1 MLRCEDCD
9 VSLAPGQLYCEEC
22 GSDGTHVTVEAS
34 EASEASQGGARA
46 ERSLGPSPRHLM
58 DVFHGAGGGLP
69 PAFLNDT
76 MFNSFGDD
84 LRAAIEASM
93 LDQSPSREIGSSF
106 LRTLGR
112 ISLDATQSLLH
123 SITLKV
129 GPLQCNLTFAE
140 FSPCIGGELVRIND
154 ANVVLAMPAC
164 GDAASLSNP
173 EVRESILVIKRGKV
187 SFAAK
192 ALLAQRSGA
201 VALIVTQTYDVWPF
215 VPKDSV
221 GEIAENQLT
230 IPILSMS
237 KRDAELLTRVIQE
250 TDKTPPGSS
259 ALKGCLEGIAR
270 TSDLCSIC
278 YEDMAAGDEVYKL
291 PCCHTFHVECLSSW
305 IASHNT
311 CPLCRLAMPTK
322 SEETVN
328 ENSRRS
334 AASSEMMY

>member
-9 VSLAPGQLYCEEC
+9 LNLAPGQLYCEDC
-22 GSDGTHVTVEAS
+22 GSDGTHVAV
-34 EASEASQGGARA
+34 EASEASQGEARA
-46 ERSLGPSPRHLM
+46 GRSLGPSPRHLM
-58 DVFHGAGGGLP
+58 DVFHGAGGGVP

-93 LDQSPSREIGSSF
+93 HDQGPSREIGSSF

-129 GPLQCNLTFAE
+129 GPLKCNLAFAE
-140 FSPCIGGELVRIND
+140 FSPCIGGELVRIYD
-154 ANVVLAMPAC
+154 AKLVLATPTC

-173 EVRESILVIKRGKV
+173 DVRGSILVMERGKV

-192 ALLAQRSGA
+192 ALLAQKSGA
-201 VALIVTQTYDVWPF
+201 AALIVTQTYDVWPF

-221 GEIAENQLT
+221 GEIAEIQLT

-237 KRDAELLTRVIQE
+237 KRDGKLLTHMIQE
-250 TDKTPPGSS
+250 TDKAPPGSS
-259 ALKGCLEGIAR
+259 VLKGCLEGIAR

-278 YEDMAAGDEVYKL
+278 YEDMATGDEVYKL

-305 IASHNT
+305 IVSHNT

-322 SEETVN
+322 SEEIVD

-334 AASSEMMY
+334 AASSDMMY